1 MIGKSF
7 LSPYCIAFP
16 TLHSVFSLLIFFLV
30 LTSAISLWGQ
40 TSPEP
45 HQAGSVHGIVV
56 NRVTHEPVA
65 RALVVSPDNRYATLT
80 DAQGRFEFKLAETP
94 AGAQVAAQPTDLFAL
109 TARKPGFLQTP
120 DAMVNLRPDTMGRDI
135 TISLVPE
142 AHIVGQVTLPSGE
155 TPDQLRVELFRRQV
169 REGSSHWDQLASAAV
184 KHSGEFRFA
193 DLAAGDY
200 KLLTSELLDQDPV
213 DLKPGAVQYGYPPVY
228 YPNATDFASAKI
240 LTLPAGMTVE
250 ADMTLVRHAYY
261 PIKVAVV
268 NVHPGTGLGVT
279 VSVQGRGGPG
289 YALGYN
295 IQTQTIEG
303 MLPDGIYSLEA
314 TSYTQSA
321 ATGSTT
327 ISVRGAPVTGAQLAL
342 IPDGSIAVDV
352 KEEFSAEN
360 TNHTHTVFSGR
371 FSSNIHGPRSYL
383 NVFLE
388 PADDFGQKR
397 GGALRGPTGRDDDAL
412 VIENVAPG
420 HYWVRINSSRG
431 FAASVTSGSIDLKHQ
446 PLLVGAGGTTSPVE
460 ITMRDQGAELNG
472 TIDGLASSAN
482 GNPGQVRVYVVPLP
496 DSDGEFREVWVAPDG
511 KFQLQD
517 IPPGA
522 YLALAFDR
530 PQRNFAYRDAD
541 AMREYEAQG
550 IVLRLEP
557 GQKTQVHLHL
567 IGGDE

>member
-1 MIGKSF
+1 MI
-7 LSPYCIAFP
+7 FP
-16 TLHSVFSLLIFFLV
+16 LILTWAHSG
-30 LTSAISLWGQ
+30 WGQ
-40 TSPEP
+40 ISPEP
-45 HQAGSVHGIVV
+45 HPGSVHGIVV
-56 NRVTHEPVA
+56 NRVTHEPLA

-80 DAQGRFEFKLAETP
+80 DAQGRFEFKLAEPP
-94 AGAQVAAQPTDLFAL
+94 AGAQVAVQPTDIFAL

-120 DAMVNLRPDTMGRDI
+120 DAMVNLRQDDKGRDI

-169 REGSSHWDQLASAAV
+169 REGSSHWDQLATAVV

-228 YPNATDFASAKI
+228 YPNATDFASAKTV
-240 LTLPAGMTVE
+240 TLAAGMTVE

-268 NVHPGTGLGVT
+268 NVPPGTGLGVT
-279 VSVQGRGGPG
+279 VSIQGRGGPG

-295 IQTQTIEG
+295 MQTQSIEG

-314 TSYTQSA
+314 TSYTQSP

-327 ISVRGAPVTGAQLAL
+327 ISVRGGPVNGAQLAL
-342 IPDGSIAVDV
+342 IPDGSIAVNV
-352 KEEFSAEN
+352 KEEFSAERGDN
-360 TNHTHTVFSGR
+360 THTVRILSGPIG
-371 FSSNIHGPRSYL
+371 SNIHGPRSYL

-420 HYWVRINSSRG
+420 RYWVRINSSRG
-431 FAASVTSGSIDLKHQ
+431 FAASVTCGSIDLKHQ
-446 PLLVGAGGTTSPVE
+446 PLLVGAGGTTSPIE

-472 TIDGLASSAN
+472 TIDGLASSSN
-482 GNPGQVRVYVVPLP
+482 GNPGQVRVYLVPLP

-511 KFQLQD
+511 KFQLQE

-522 YLALAFDR
+522 YVALAFAR
-530 PQRNFAYRDAD
+530 SQTGFEYRDAE
-541 AMREYEAQG
+541 AMREYDPQG
-550 IVLRLEP
+550 VVLRLEP